1 MKYLKS
7 YKIFE
12 DITGWSTT
20 DKFEERDLT
29 NNDTYLEIKNQFGIS
44 PEDLGFILLEFI
56 DEYNLRYKC
65 SSLDSTVT
73 DLEEFIVRFYKPD
86 SFSGIREWMER
97 KIGPPLSG
105 GHFWNWDMLSEME
118 SRLNEYGL
126 TIKENGI
133 YQILLNNHQLQ
144 LLIRKSS

>member
-97 KIGPPLSG
+97 KIGH
-105 GHFWNWDMLSEME
+105 GHIWDWNMLSEME
-118 SRLNEYGL
+118 SRLNQHGL

-133 YQILLNNHQLQ
+133 YQIFLNNYQLQ